1 MTESPAKQEPKPF
14 FGASDW
20 PGPPETPGE
29 YPYTRGIYPAM
40 YRNRLWT
47 MRQYMG
53 FGTAKETNKRLRYLL
68 SQGETGLSIAF
79 DLPTQLGLDSDNP
92 RSFGEI
98 GKVGVAI
105 STLDDMGDVFEGI
118 DLSQVSTSMTINAT
132 APILFAM
139 YATIAEGQGA
149 KAEKVR
155 GAVQNDILKEYLARN
170 TFIFPPAHSM
180 RLAIDLVE
188 YSIRRYPKWH
198 PISISGYHIRE
209 AGATAVQELA
219 YTFADAIAYVDAARE
234 RGLTVDDF
242 SPHLSFFFASN
253 NDFLEEVAKFRAA
266 RRIWAHL
273 MKERF
278 GAKNEESMK
287 MRFHTQTAGETLTAQ
302 DPENNVVRVALQA
315 LAATLGGTQSL
326 HTNSKDEA
334 LGLPSEEAVRVALR
348 TQQIIA
354 NESGIASTADP
365 LGGSYYVEHLT
376 SKLEGL
382 AMAEIET
389 IDRMGGMLKSIEGGY
404 VKREILRS
412 AYEKQLEIEAGKR
425 VIVGVNKFK
434 PEKRYGYKVLALPE
448 SIQRTRIARLRRLKR
463 LRARSTIEAQLEKVK
478 SAALSTRNT
487 MPEITSAAKSGC
499 TVGEISD
506 ALRSVFG
513 EYRPGS
519 PV

>member
-1 MTESPAKQEPKPF
+1 MAEKASPQPRKAF
-14 FGASDW
+14 YGAEDASGALEA
-20 PGPPETPGE
+20 PGT

-40 YRNRLWT
+40 YQNRLWT

-79 DLPTQLGLDSDNP
+79 DLPTQLGFDSDSP
-92 RSFGEI
+92 RSLGEI
-98 GKVGVAI
+98 GKVGVAVSI
-105 STLDDMGDVFEGI
+105 LEDMAEIFGGI
-118 DLSQVSTSMTINAT
+118 DLKQVSTSMTINAT
-132 APILFAM
+132 APILFSM
-139 YATIAEGQGA
+139 YAAIAETKGA
-149 KAEKVR
+149 RPEEVR
-155 GAVQNDILKEYLARN
+155 GTVQNDILKEYLARN
-170 TFIFPPAHSM
+170 TFIYPPTQSM

-188 YSIRRYPKWH
+188 YSIREYPKWH

-209 AGATAVQELA
+209 AGSTAVQELA
-219 YTFADAIAYVDAARE
+219 YTFADAVAYVEAAKG
-234 RGLTVDDF
+234 RGLAVDEF
-242 SPHLSFFFASN
+242 APHLSFFFASS

-266 RRIWAHL
+266 RRIWARL

-278 GAKNEESMK
+278 GAKNDESMK

-326 HTNSKDEA
+326 HTNSRDEA
-334 LGLPSEEAVRVALR
+334 LGLPSEDAVRVALR

-354 NESGIASTADP
+354 NESGISATADP

-376 SKLEGL
+376 SKLERL
-382 AMAEIET
+382 ALEEIQT
-389 IDRMGGMLKSIEGGY
+389 VDKMGGMIRCIENGY

-412 AYEKQLEIEAGKR
+412 AYEKQLEIERGGR
-425 VIVGVNKFK
+425 VIVGVNKFR
-434 PEKRYGYKVLALPE
+434 PEKPYGYRALSLPA
-448 SIQRTRIARLRRLKR
+448 SIQKTRVAQIRRLKR
-463 LRARSTIEAQLEKVK
+463 KRSRSDVEGALERVK
-478 SAALSTRNT
+478 SAASSGHNL
-487 MPEITSAAKSGC
+487 MPEISAAVKSEC

-506 ALRSVFG
+506 VFREVFG
-513 EYRPGS
+513 EYKPNS